1 MVVGEEYIR
10 GPMGVQGE
18 PSLTRYLPH
27 QILIIVEWLVIVE
40 WLIRAELSEENFV
53 N

>member
-18 PSLTRYLPH
+18 PSSTRYLPH
-27 QILIIVEWLVIVE
+27 QIVIIVERLIRVE
-40 WLIRAELSEENFV
+40 WLIRAEISDESFV